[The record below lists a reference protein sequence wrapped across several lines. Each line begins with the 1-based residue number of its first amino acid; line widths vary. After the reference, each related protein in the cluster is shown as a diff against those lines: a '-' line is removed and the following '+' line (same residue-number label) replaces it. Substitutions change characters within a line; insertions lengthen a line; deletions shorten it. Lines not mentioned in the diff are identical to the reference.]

1 VTGPALKVYGERN
14 TGTRYL
20 AQLVAANLEVR
31 LLRGSAP
38 RMVGWLGPDSEAM
51 RDWYF
56 RLTVRSNLGWK
67 HRLPPSA
74 DDPVL
79 LGDRVRQVGFIT
91 VVKNPYSWLLS
102 LMRRQYSSGRTYASI
117 EELVT
122 SPWTAVGR
130 ECSPPQ
136 FANAVEM
143 WNLKYAACLAL
154 PGARTVNLRYEDLL
168 EDPATQVE
176 RIASRFSL
184 PRRHATFT
192 NVESSTKRSSQS
204 FDDYRRYY
212 LEERWRAKLTEREF
226 ALIGERLDPAVMS
239 AYGYDIV

>member
-1 VTGPALKVYGERN
+1 VFATA
-14 TGTRYL
+14 
-20 AQLVAANLEVR
+20 VR
-31 LLRGSAP
+31 ECG
-38 RMVGWLGPDSEAM
+38 
-51 RDWYF
+51 RD
-56 RLTVRSNLGWK
+56 VEPEIC
-67 HRLPPSA
+67 RLP
-74 DDPVL
+74 
-79 LGDRVRQVGFIT
+79 
-91 VVKNPYSWLLS
+91 
-102 LMRRQYSSGRTYASI
+102 
-117 EELVT
+117 
-122 SPWTAVGR
+122 
-130 ECSPPQ
+130 
-136 FANAVEM
+136 
-143 WNLKYAACLAL
+143 CLARR
-154 PGARTVNLRYEDLL
+154 AVNLRYEDLL